1 MVNWG
6 GVIMIKKLCCGEGPV
21 ASVTVTENENVPAVV
36 GMPEIVPLVGVSPSP
51 GGKEPK
57 VIAQY

>member
-1 MVNWG
+1 
-6 GVIMIKKLCCGEGPV
+6 MIKKLCCGEGPV